1 MNKKNYVKIY
11 SIVPTEYLNN
21 SKLNST
27 EKLLLFH
34 ITALCKRNGYCC
46 ATNKYF
52 VNIYNLSKTT
62 ISLSIN
68 KLVRLNILKSKIV
81 KNDINSKKRYLTLVN
96 DIWQSNLISI
106 NDNLNTGIEDRLT
119 YNNKI
124 NKLNNT
130 SLINN
135 EEKNILNYDW
145 LNDPDGWFDL
155 DQGDK

>member
-155 DQGDK
+155 D